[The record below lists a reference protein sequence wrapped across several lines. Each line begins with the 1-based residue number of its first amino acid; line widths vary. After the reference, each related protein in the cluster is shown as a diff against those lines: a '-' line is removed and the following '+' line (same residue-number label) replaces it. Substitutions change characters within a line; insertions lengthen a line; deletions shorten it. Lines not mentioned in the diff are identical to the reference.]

1 MAVDSTH
8 TLYGKASSVS
18 GVNQNALMVLAIVV
32 MALTLV
38 ALAVFAVATA
48 A

>member
-1 MAVDSTH
+1 MPVDSTH
-8 TLYGKASSVS
+8 ALYGYTSSVS
-18 GVNQNALMVLAIVV
+18 GVNQNALMAIAIVV

-38 ALAVFAVATA
+38 ALAVFAVVTA